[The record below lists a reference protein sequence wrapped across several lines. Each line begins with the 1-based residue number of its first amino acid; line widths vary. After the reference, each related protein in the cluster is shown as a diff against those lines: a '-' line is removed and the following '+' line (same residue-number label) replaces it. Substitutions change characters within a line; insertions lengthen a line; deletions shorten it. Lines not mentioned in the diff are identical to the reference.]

1 MVLQNMDGVT
11 MSIKT
16 NRGNENRASEIRRT
30 QGQDRCVLDQDSD
43 ELLGRSKEGGA
54 GQSER
59 NAGTVGQGKSESTTI
74 NREGGHTK
82 KLASQLELLKEAF
95 YEYVGAHRGRLEQR
109 LDENKQFTQ
118 IFEERLAALEQEVL
132 GSPQHHTEEE

>member
-1 MVLQNMDGVT
+1 MVGKQEELDNAKSSKQLPWSSQRENIGSSDPCSPGIYRTTKEQDGT
-11 MSIKT
+11 ENQSFRSFGT
-16 NRGNENRASEIRRT
+16 NTEREN
-30 QGQDRCVLDQDSD
+30 V
-43 ELLGRSKEGGA
+43 
-54 GQSER
+54 
-59 NAGTVGQGKSESTTI
+59 STTI

-132 GSPQHHTEEE
+132 GSPQHHNE